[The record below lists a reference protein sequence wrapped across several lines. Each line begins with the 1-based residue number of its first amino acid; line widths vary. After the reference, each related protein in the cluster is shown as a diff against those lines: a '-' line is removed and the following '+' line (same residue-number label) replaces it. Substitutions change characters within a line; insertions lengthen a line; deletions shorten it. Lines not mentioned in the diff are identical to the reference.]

1 MEIYGR
7 VRRAVRVEG
16 KSQRAV
22 AREYGLS
29 RETVRKMLEYA
40 VPPGYQRQQPIKRPK
55 LGPWLGVIDAI
66 LNDDK
71 QRPAKQR
78 HTSKRIFE
86 RLKEEHGFTGGYT
99 IVKDYVRRATLRGQ
113 EVFIPLVHPAGEA
126 QVDFG
131 EALVVVAGAEHKAH
145 YLAMDLPHSD
155 DCFVVAF
162 PAETTEAFLEGH
174 VRAFA
179 YFGGV
184 PTRILYDNTKIA
196 VAKILGGE
204 QRQRTRSFSELQ
216 SYYLFA
222 DKFGR
227 PARGNDKGKVEGL
240 VGYARR
246 NFMVPIPRA
255 SSWEELNLHLEADCR
270 KRRERLLRGHTE
282 TIGER
287 FERDRAA
294 LLPLPAA
301 PYEACEK
308 ISARV
313 SSLSLVRYRSNDYSV
328 PTEYGHRQVWVNGY
342 VHEVVIACGS
352 EVIARHQRSYERETG
367 VPADRSSFVGW
378 ETVVF
383 DPLHYL
389 ALLEQ
394 KTRAL
399 DQAAPLAGWQLPEC
413 FAELRRLLEARL
425 KKHGSRE
432 YVQVLRL
439 LETFDIAEVTELEL
453 LDRERRATE
462 RRIRQAKFP
471 VIKTMDS
478 FDFMA
483 IPTLNKT
490 LVLELARCEFLARRE
505 NVLLLGNSGTGKTH
519 IALALGLAACQRGHR
534 VRFTTTAALVSELIE
549 ARDEKKL
556 LRFQKQIASYE
567 LLIVD
572 ELGFVPLS
580 KTGAELLFEML
591 SQRYER
597 GSTLITSNL
606 PFQEW
611 TEVLGSERLTGA
623 LLDRLTHHV
632 HILEMNGDSYR
643 LKQSRRKRTPSAE
656 R

>member
-16 KSQRAV
+16 RSQRAV
-22 AREYGLS
+22 AREFGLS
-29 RETVRKMLEYA
+29 RETVQKMLEFA
-40 VPPGYQRQQPIKRPK
+40 VPPGYRRQQPVRRRM
-55 LGPWLGVIDAI
+55 LGPWIGVIDAI
-66 LNDDK
+66 LDDDR

-78 HTSKRIFE
+78 HTAKRIFD
-86 RLKEEHGFTGGYT
+86 RLKEEHQFTGGYT
-99 IVKDYVRRATLRGQ
+99 IVKDYVHTAMLRGQ
-113 EVFIPLVHPAGEA
+113 EMFVPLVHPPGEA
-126 QVDFG
+126 QADFG
-131 EALVVVAGAEHKAH
+131 EALVVIAGVEQKAH

-174 VRAFA
+174 VQAFA
-179 YFGGV
+179 YFGAV

-196 VAKILGGE
+196 VARILGGE
-204 QRQRTRSFSELQ
+204 ERQRTRAFSGLQ

-227 PARGNDKGKVEGL
+227 PAKGNDKGKVEGI
-240 VGYARR
+240 VGYSRR

-255 SSWEELNLHLEADCR
+255 SSWDELNAQLAERCR
-270 KRRERLLRGHTE
+270 IRRERRLRGHKE

-294 LLPLPAA
+294 MLPLPAA

-313 SSLSLVRYRSNDYSV
+313 SSLSLVRYRTSDYSV
-328 PTEYGHRQVWVNGY
+328 PTEYGHRQVWVKGY

-352 EVIARHQRSYERETG
+352 RIVAKHVRSYER
-367 VPADRSSFVGW
+367 

-399 DQAAPLAGWQLPEC
+399 DQAAPLVGWQLPEC

-439 LETFDIAEVTELEL
+439 MENFAVEEVTYAVE
-453 LDRERRATE
+453 
-462 RRIRQAKFP
+462 QALRLGT
-471 VIKTMDS
+471 IS
-478 FDFMA
+478 FDA
-483 IPTLNKT
+483 VAICCCAASNAGRRGWTWRTIPTCLW
-490 LVLELARCEFLARRE
+490 LRCTPRR
-505 NVLLLGNSGTGKTH
+505 
-519 IALALGLAACQRGHR
+519 
-534 VRFTTTAALVSELIE
+534 
-549 ARDEKKL
+549 
-556 LRFQKQIASYE
+556 
-567 LLIVD
+567 
-572 ELGFVPLS
+572 PP
-580 KTGAELLFEML
+580 
-591 SQRYER
+591 
-597 GSTLITSNL
+597 IT
-606 PFQEW
+606 
-611 TEVLGSERLTGA
+611 
-623 LLDRLTHHV
+623 
-632 HILEMNGDSYR
+632 
-643 LKQSRRKRTPSAE
+643 
-656 R
+656 

>member
-1 MEIYGR
+1 VEIYGR

-16 KSQRAV
+16 KSQRSV
-22 AREYGLS
+22 AREFGLS
-29 RETVRKMLEYA
+29 RDTVRKMLQYA

-66 LNDDK
+66 LEDDK
-71 QRPAKQR
+71 QRPVKQR
-78 HTSKRIFE
+78 HTAKRIFD

-99 IVKDYVRRATLRGQ
+99 IVKDYVRGEEVRGR
-113 EVFIPLVHPAGEA
+113 EMFVPLTHPAGEA

-131 EALVVVAGAEHKAH
+131 EALVVIAGVEQKAH
-145 YLAMDLPHSD
+145 YLVMDLPQSD
-155 DCFVVAF
+155 DCFVAAF

-204 QRQRTRSFSELQ
+204 ERQRTRSFSELQ

-227 PARGNDKGKVEGL
+227 PAKGNDKGKVEGL

-246 NFMVPIPRA
+246 NFMVPIPRV
-255 SSWEELNLHLEADCR
+255 SSWQELNAHLEQQCR
-270 KRRERLLRGHTE
+270 KRRERRLRGHSE

-308 ISARV
+308 ISTRV

-328 PTEYGHRQVWVNGY
+328 PTQYGHRQVWVKGY
-342 VHEVVIACGS
+342 VHEVVIASGS
-352 EVIARHQRSYERETG
+352 EVIARHERSYERE
-367 VPADRSSFVGW
+367 V
-378 ETVVF
+378 VVF

-399 DQAAPLAGWQLPEC
+399 DQAAPLAGWQLPES
-413 FAELRRLLEARL
+413 FVQLRRLLEARL
-425 KKHGSRE
+425 RKHGSRE

-439 LETFDIAEVTELEL
+439 LETFNIVEVTLAIEDALQLGTISFDAVRHL
-453 LDRERRATE
+453 LLCRIERRPPRLDMENYPHLPLAQVRTT
-462 RRIRQAKFP
+462 QAADY
-471 VIKTMDS
+471 M
-478 FDFMA
+478 
-483 IPTLNKT
+483 TL
-490 LVLELARCEFLARRE
+490 LAE
-505 NVLLLGNSGTGKTH
+505 
-519 IALALGLAACQRGHR
+519 AC
-534 VRFTTTAALVSELIE
+534 A
-549 ARDEKKL
+549 
-556 LRFQKQIASYE
+556 
-567 LLIVD
+567 
-572 ELGFVPLS
+572 
-580 KTGAELLFEML
+580 
-591 SQRYER
+591 
-597 GSTLITSNL
+597 
-606 PFQEW
+606 
-611 TEVLGSERLTGA
+611 
-623 LLDRLTHHV
+623 
-632 HILEMNGDSYR
+632 
-643 LKQSRRKRTPSAE
+643 
-656 R
+656 

>member
-22 AREYGLS
+22 AREFGLS
-29 RETVRKMLEYA
+29 RDTVRKMLEYA
-40 VPPGYQRQQPIKRPK
+40 VPPGYRRQQPIKRPK

-99 IVKDYVRRATLRGQ
+99 IVKDYVRTATLRGQ
-113 EVFIPLVHPAGEA
+113 EMFVPLMHPAGEA

-131 EALVVVAGAEHKAH
+131 EALVVIAGVEQKAH

-155 DCFVVAF
+155 DCFVAAF

-204 QRQRTRSFSELQ
+204 ERQRTRAFSELQ

-255 SSWEELNLHLEADCR
+255 NSWEELNLHLEADCR
-270 KRRERLLRGHTE
+270 KRRERRLRGHTE

-294 LLPLPAA
+294 LLPLPATA
-301 PYEACEK
+301 YEACEK

-328 PTEYGHRQVWVNGY
+328 PTEYGHRQVWVKGY

-352 EVIARHQRSYERETG
+352 EVITRHQRSYEREA
-367 VPADRSSFVGW
+367 VI
-378 ETVVF
+378 F

-413 FAELRRLLEARL
+413 FAQLRRLLEARL
-425 KKHGSRE
+425 RKHGSRE

-439 LETFDIAEVTELEL
+439 LETFDLSEVTRAVEDALRLGAISFDAVRHL
-453 LDRERRATE
+453 LLCRIERRPPRLDMENYPHLPMAQVRTT
-462 RRIRQAKFP
+462 QAADY
-471 VIKTMDS
+471 M
-478 FDFMA
+478 
-483 IPTLNKT
+483 TL
-490 LVLELARCEFLARRE
+490 LAE
-505 NVLLLGNSGTGKTH
+505 
-519 IALALGLAACQRGHR
+519 AC
-534 VRFTTTAALVSELIE
+534 A
-549 ARDEKKL
+549 
-556 LRFQKQIASYE
+556 
-567 LLIVD
+567 
-572 ELGFVPLS
+572 
-580 KTGAELLFEML
+580 
-591 SQRYER
+591 
-597 GSTLITSNL
+597 
-606 PFQEW
+606 
-611 TEVLGSERLTGA
+611 
-623 LLDRLTHHV
+623 
-632 HILEMNGDSYR
+632 
-643 LKQSRRKRTPSAE
+643 
-656 R
+656 